1 MIRSQVKKAADARA
15 RWEDDTYQDL
25 MSRIDKVRTMFN
37 VELSSSSQHQ
47 QRIIGSNG
55 AGKSYTRQDVLQ
67 GHYQRKSCVFTS
79 HRDNLDKRIIGC
91 FCEFLGREGPL
102 YASLHQILPLLPTRK
117 GSKTPSRRASGEDR
131 NASTRWGV
139 FRNGWRFWLVSLPSK
154 EQTYP
159 IYLGTRRIIFRSVLG
174 GDNLSS

>member
-25 MSRIDKVRTMFN
+25 MSRIDKARTMFN

-67 GHYQRKSCVFTS
+67 GHYQRKSCEFTS
-79 HRDNLDKRIIGC
+79 HRGQSWQENYWMRW
-91 FCEFLGREGPL
+91 EFLGREGP
-102 YASLHQILPLLPTRK
+102 PLCIIAADSSSVAYQEGLKNTIEEGIRRRQK
-117 GSKTPSRRASGEDR
+117 CFDQVGRFSKRR
-131 NASTRWGV
+131 
-139 FRNGWRFWLVSLPSK
+139 RFWVVSLPSK
-154 EQTYP
+154 ELTYP
-159 IYLGTRRIIFRSVLG
+159 IYLGKRIIIFRSVLG